1 MAINTSK
8 TIGKASTVMGKKVEN
23 TAKNMAK
30 MLKDA
35 GVKGTPKSV
44 TVPLIMNPGEK
55 DDVFF
60 IGLNG
65 VSFYFKKGTT
75 VSMPEPLLEIAL
87 NAGLVSRAYLTKDE
101 AGEVRRIRHDA
112 GTDHEAGSA
121 PA

>member
-8 TIGKASTVMGKKVEN
+8 TIGKASTVLGANVEA

-30 MLKDA
+30 LLRDA
-35 GVKGTPKSV
+35 GVKGTPRNV
-44 TVPLIMNPGEK
+44 TVPLVMTPGEK

-65 VSFYFKKGTT
+65 VKFYFQRGTT

-87 NAGLVSRAYLTKDE
+87 NCGYVSREYLPKDE
-101 AGEVRRIRHDA
+101 AK
-112 GTDHEAGSA
+112 
-121 PA
+121 